1 MAQQSIPLPP
11 DIGQVVAQAIKE
23 DRGSGDLTASLI
35 DADATASA
43 QVTVGDAAI
52 LSGCAW
58 FDEVFRQLD
67 DRVAVTWNYA
77 DGMELAPA
85 QPICDISGPA
95 RPILTGERTALN
107 FLQTLSG
114 TATATREHV
123 VAIAATPARILDTR
137 KTIPGLRQ
145 AQKYA
150 VLCGGGNNHRMG
162 LYDGI
167 LIKENHIAAAGSI
180 QAAAGSARQREPAA
194 LIEIE
199 VETLEQIDAALTA
212 DVDRILLDNFSLES
226 LRAAVA
232 ARNAHDGPRI
242 QLEASGGVGLENLR
256 AIAETGVDFISV
268 GALTKHV
275 RAVDFSMRFL

>member
-1 MAQQSIPLPP
+1 MTQPSIQLPT
-11 DIGQVVAQAIKE
+11 DLGDVVARALEE
-23 DRGSGDLTASLI
+23 DRGSGDLTAALI
-35 DADATASA
+35 DAQTTANAQVIAGATA
-43 QVTVGDAAI
+43 T

-58 FDEVFRQLD
+58 FDEVYRQLD
-67 DRVAVTWNYA
+67 DRVAVTWNFS
-77 DGMELAPA
+77 DGMELTPA
-85 QPICDISGPA
+85 QPICDITGPA

-123 VAIAATPARILDTR
+123 LAIAATQARLLDTR
-137 KTIPGLRQ
+137 KTIPGLRR

-150 VLCGGGNNHRMG
+150 VLCGGGENHRMG

-167 LIKENHIAAAGSI
+167 LIKENHIVAAGGIRAAAD
-180 QAAAGSARQREPAA
+180 SARQREPEA

-199 VETLEQIDAALTA
+199 VETLDQVNEALAA
-212 DVDRILLDNFSLES
+212 DVDRIMLDNFSLES
-226 LRAAVA
+226 LTAAVA
-232 ARNAHDGPRI
+232 VRDGHDGPRK
-242 QLEASGGVGLENLR
+242 QLEASGGIGLENLR

-275 RAVDFSMRFL
+275 TAVDFSMRFL

>member
-1 MAQQSIPLPP
+1 MAQQSFPLPP
-11 DIGQVVAQAIKE
+11 DIGEVVAQALQE
-23 DRGSGDLTASLI
+23 DRGSGDLTAKLI
-35 DADATASA
+35 DAHATATA
-43 QVTVGDAAI
+43 QVVVGDAAT

-67 DRVAVTWNYA
+67 DRVTVTWNYA
-77 DGMELAPA
+77 DGMGLTPA

-114 TATATREHV
+114 TATATHEHV
-123 VAIAATPARILDTR
+123 LAVAATQARILDTR
-137 KTIPGLRQ
+137 KTIPGLRR

-150 VLCGGGNNHRMG
+150 VLCGGGENHRMG

-167 LIKENHIAAAGSI
+167 LIKENHIVAAGGIRAAAG
-180 QAAAGSARQREPAA
+180 AAREREPVT

-199 VETLEQIDAALTA
+199 VETLDQVHEALTA
-212 DVDRILLDNFSLES
+212 DVDRILLDNFSLTS

-232 ARNAHDGPRI
+232 ARDAHDGPRK
-242 QLEASGGVGLENLR
+242 QLEASGGIGLENLR
-256 AIAETGVDFISV
+256 AIAATGVDFISV

-275 RAVDFSMRFL
+275 TAVDFSMRFL

>member
-11 DIGQVVAQAIKE
+11 DLGEMVSRALKE
-23 DRGSGDLTASLI
+23 DRGSGDLTAELVNAHTS
-35 DADATASA
+35 ANAQVMVRATA
-43 QVTVGDAAI
+43 T
-52 LSGCAW
+52 LSGRAW
-58 FDEVFRQLD
+58 VDEVYRQLD
-67 DRVAVTWNYA
+67 DRVAVTWNFS
-77 DGMELAPA
+77 DGMELTPA
-85 QPICDISGPA
+85 RPICDVTGPA

-123 VAIAATPARILDTR
+123 LAIAATQARLLDTR
-137 KTIPGLRQ
+137 KTIPGLRR

-150 VLCGGGNNHRMG
+150 VLCGGGDNHRMG

-167 LIKENHIAAAGSI
+167 LIKENHIVAAGGIRAAAD
-180 QAAAGSARQREPAA
+180 SARRREPAT

-199 VETLEQIDAALTA
+199 VETLDQVHEALTA
-212 DVDRILLDNFSLES
+212 DVDRIMLDNFSLES

-232 ARNAHDGPRI
+232 VRDAHDGPRK
-242 QLEASGGVGLENLR
+242 QLEASGGIGLENLR

-275 RAVDFSMRFL
+275 TAVDFSMRFL

>member
-1 MAQQSIPLPP
+1 MVKQSFPLPS
-11 DIGQVVAQAIKE
+11 DIGEVVTQAIKE
-23 DRGSGDLTASLI
+23 DRGSGDLTAKLI
-35 DADATASA
+35 DADATANA
-43 QVTVGDAAI
+43 QVTVGEVAT

-58 FDEVFRQLD
+58 FDEVYRQLD
-67 DRVAVTWNYA
+67 DRVTVKWNCS
-77 DGMELAPA
+77 DGTELAPT
-85 QPICDISGPA
+85 QLICAITGPA

-114 TATATREHV
+114 TATTTREHV
-123 VAIAATPARILDTR
+123 LAIAATPARLLDTR

-162 LYDGI
+162 LYDGV

-180 QAAAGSARQREPAA
+180 RAAADSARQCEPAA

-199 VETLEQIDAALTA
+199 VETLDQIHEALMA

-226 LRAAVA
+226 LTAAVA
-232 ARNAHDGPRI
+232 IRNAHGGPRK
-242 QLEASGGVGLENLR
+242 QLEASGGIGLQNLR
-256 AIAETGVDFISV
+256 AIAEAGVDFISV
-268 GALTKHV
+268 GAMTKHV
-275 RAVDFSMRFL
+275 TAVNFSMRFL